1 MNLYSRLY
9 TQRTRKNLKNQTIY
23 LGEDAFPY
31 AKDNL
36 LIVADGL
43 GGRGGYPHQEVNRD
57 ILDYDKFFDLTFK
70 NVFEKEVDDDFK
82 KFVLDSFSEIFI
94 TKDYFFNDRYVT
106 KNSSYFG
113 SRLVVAISLYVLKY
127 NDEFSKDVIFG
138 KIKDKTEEEK
148 DLIALEYGQK
158 LRDIL
163 KEKLEIVCKNLNLVN
178 ESPVKGNYLLPS
190 TLTIG
195 IVNEY
200 DPKDCE
206 PKTDDSQNVEI
217 LDNKSTDDNTIVDN
231 TIVSDTIVN
240 DNLINDDIDEV
251 KNDESINEKEIIDNT
266 NSKNHEDNETLNNKS
281 NIEVLYLWAGDS
293 RAYLLNQDGL
303 AQLTEDHE
311 KDEGMY
317 NTISM
322 TKEFE
327 IEGRFLSFE
336 KPCILFNATD
346 GIYKCQLFDSPLIL
360 ECCLLSFISESN
372 SFEECEKKLIN
383 FFNAFG
389 THDDSNTYAMITY
402 GLNSFDEVKKYLEPR
417 KKHFDETVFKDLSD
431 ILNVNYQNEI
441 SKIERNVNKS
451 LVIDNALYL
460 EDEKIKNFIKADIV
474 KSSEYENT
482 KDDLIKKIDDKEEHL
497 KGLRDNLTDLVVNNW
512 IVGLNFRHYS
522 KVSKKNKPIIEL
534 NEIESKYL
542 KYRNEHNRF
551 IDEKLDEISNL
562 VDDYNSAVL
571 KFKSYKSY
579 SDNNIINN
587 LDKKLDSLVDGLK
600 NLKNIITYRKQKD
613 VNNFITFGNKYINY
627 KDSILKKEFD
637 EILDVCRKIIDQKI
651 EFDDD
656 FINNKNYLGFKEI
669 NDEIFDNNQ
678 LIDSYEEKKLNL
690 LDEIYKDII
699 NDSKKVNNYISII
712 EKNYPELIPEKVIEI
727 REANK
732 AKLKDEK
739 YLELKRKQEIKL
751 NYYEKYEE
759 SYKRMY
765 RGSKL

>member
-57 ILDYDKFFDLTFK
+57 ILDYDKFFDLTFE

-127 NDEFSKDVIFG
+127 NDEFSKDAIFG

-200 DPKDCE
+200 DSKDCE
-206 PKTDDSQNVEI
+206 PKTDDSENVE
-217 LDNKSTDDNTIVDN
+217 
-231 TIVSDTIVN
+231 
-240 DNLINDDIDEV
+240 
-251 KNDESINEKEIIDNT
+251 
-266 NSKNHEDNETLNNKS
+266 NSNNKS
-281 NIEVLYLWAGDS
+281 NIGVLYLWAGDS

-383 FFNAFG
+383 FFNDFG

-402 GLNSFDEVKKYLEPR
+402 GLNSFDEVKKYLAPR

-460 EDEKIKNFIKADIV
+460 EDDKIKNFIKADIV
-474 KSSEYENT
+474 NSNEYE
-482 KDDLIKKIDDKEEHL
+482 KAKEDLIKIIDDKEEHL
-497 KGLRDNLTDLVVNNW
+497 KGLRNNLTDLVVNNW
-512 IVGLNFRHYS
+512 IVGLNFRNYS
-522 KVSKKNKPIIEL
+522 RVSKKNKPIIEL

-542 KYRNEHNRF
+542 KYRNEHNKF
-551 IDEKLDEISNL
+551 IDGKLDEISNL
-562 VDDYNSAVL
+562 VDEYNSAVL

-587 LDKKLDSLVDGLK
+587 LDNKLDSLVDGLK

-627 KDSILKKEFD
+627 KDSILENEFD

-656 FINNKNYLGFKEI
+656 FINSKNYLGFKEI
-669 NDEIFDNNQ
+669 NDEIIDNNQ

-690 LDEIYKDII
+690 LDEIYKNII
-699 NDSKKVNNYISII
+699 NDNKKVNNYISII
-712 EKNYPELIPEKVIEI
+712 EKNYPDLIPEKVIEI

-732 AKLKDEK
+732 AKLIDEK

-759 SYKRMY
+759 SYKRIY